1 MCEHIQVLFK
11 IGQQYIR
18 AFLRAGVDGESQSTA
33 KPLGE
38 SPWLRHRH
46 AKATDPDNYDVT
58 CTIRKGQR
66 RVCQHFYATYKFIL
80 PETETSQKVGSF

>member
-1 MCEHIQVLFK
+1 MNGYTRNLALESFIKMCEHIQVLFK

-38 SPWLRHRH
+38 SP
-46 AKATDPDNYDVT
+46 
-58 CTIRKGQR
+58 
-66 RVCQHFYATYKFIL
+66 
-80 PETETSQKVGSF
+80 